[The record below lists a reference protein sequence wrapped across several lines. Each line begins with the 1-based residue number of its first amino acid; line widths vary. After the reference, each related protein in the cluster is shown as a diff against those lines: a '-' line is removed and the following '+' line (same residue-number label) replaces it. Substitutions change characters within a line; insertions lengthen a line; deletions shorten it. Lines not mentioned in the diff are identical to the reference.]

1 MGTMGKGQSI
11 RATKPKQPMTKINTD
26 YIIPPVDRSLILE
39 ELNADRFLR
48 KTNKADNLIYCVNH
62 LNSPNVMREIGRLRE
77 LTFALA
83 GGGTGQPLDIDEQ
96 DTADIC
102 YEQLIVFSPEDQEI
116 TGGYRYINCAKA
128 VSADKHELSTSHY
141 FHFSDEFVKNY
152 LPYCIELGRSWVN
165 PLYQPATNPRKGLFS
180 LDNLW
185 DGLGAIVLLHPEMKY
200 FFGKVTM
207 YTSYNE
213 QAKRAVLGFMKHY
226 FPDRDNLVKP
236 INPMYT
242 TVEQH
247 EIVKMV
253 DGMDFKEGLKV
264 LQKYCRDR
272 NENIPPLINNYM
284 QLSPTM
290 KSFGTAR
297 NPDFGG
303 VEETGILVTVADIEE
318 SKKSRHLEGFEL

>member
-1 MGTMGKGQSI
+1 
-11 RATKPKQPMTKINTD
+11 MTKINTD
-26 YIIPPVDRSLILE
+26 YIIPRVDRALISQ
-39 ELNADRFLR
+39 ELTPDRFLR
-48 KTNKADNLIYCVNH
+48 KTNKAGNSIYCINH
-62 LNSPNVMREIGRLRE
+62 ENAPNVMREIGRLRE

-83 GGGTGQPLDIDEQ
+83 GGGTGKPFDIDEQ

-102 YEQLIVFSPEDQEI
+102 YEQLIVYSDEDQEI
-116 TGGYRYINCAKA
+116 TGGYRYIDCAKA

-141 FHFSDEFVKNY
+141 FDFSDDFAKNY
-152 LPYCIELGRSWVN
+152 LPYSIELGRSWVN
-165 PLYQPATNPRKGLFS
+165 PFFQPSVNPRKGLFA

-185 DGLGAIVLLHPEMKY
+185 DGLGAIVLLHPDMKY

-213 QAKRAVLGFMKHY
+213 EAKRAVLGFMKHY
-226 FPDRDNLVKP
+226 FPDHDKLVTPK
-236 INPMYT
+236 NPMYT

-247 EIVKMV
+247 EIVDLV
-253 DGMDFKEGLKV
+253 AGLEFKEGHKI

-272 NENIPPLINNYM
+272 GENIPPLINNYM

-297 NPDFGG
+297 NQDFGG
-303 VEETGILVTVADIEE
+303 VEETGILITVADIEE
-318 SKKSRHLEGFEL
+318 SKKSRHLEGFELKK